1 MIYPGHRSHILNLFH
16 PPHERAKNSLLKTM
30 SSYFAAALILLLVGA
45 PRISNGLLVPHK
57 SITCYRARSSS
68 LDMTKTVVL
77 SLEKPMGL
85 ILEESDTASGGGVYV
100 KEFGETG
107 SALPFAEQ
115 IRGAQ
120 VLAVGPVN
128 VRSASFDAV
137 MDLVVQNES
146 PTIDMEF
153 QLPPPPPAFSVG
165 TPVTVTVQRPNDS
178 LTINAAVGDNL
189 RKVLLDN
196 GVEVY
201 QGLQQTL
208 GNCGGAGQCTFCAV
222 DLIESEGWDERSDYE
237 DKRLKR
243 FPSARLACLNSIQ
256 GPATIQKT
264 KR

>member
-1 MIYPGHRSHILNLFH
+1 
-16 PPHERAKNSLLKTM
+16 
-30 SSYFAAALILLLVGA
+30 
-45 PRISNGLLVPHK
+45 
-57 SITCYRARSSS
+57 
-68 LDMTKTVVL
+68 MTKTVVL

-85 ILEESDTASGGGVYV
+85 ILEESDTTSGGGVYV

-120 VLAVGPVN
+120 VLAVGPVD
-128 VRSASFDAV
+128 VTSASFDTV
-137 MDLVVQNES
+137 MDLIVQNES
-146 PTIDMEF
+146 PTIAMEF
-153 QLPPPPPAFSVG
+153 QLPPPPPVFSLG